1 MSKKSSLNKLWVEKY
16 RPTSISEVIFQNDAH
31 SNFFKGVV
39 KSQELP
45 NLLLSGV
52 QGTGKTTISLALMND
67 LGVHPADVLLVK
79 CSDVGMNNTRDVVS
93 RFAETMPIG
102 NFKVVRMEEADYLH
116 HTEQAILRHI
126 IEDNSANCRF
136 ILTCNYANKL
146 RPSIKSRLQEF
157 EFKAPDQELIFEK
170 MIDMLDQE
178 TVKIETEESINILGK
193 IVSATYPDIRKTIQV
208 LQQSCQTINDEVQLV
223 WTAADTTGSDY
234 KFKLLDL
241 LEKNDFSAARK
252 LVCENIQREEY
263 DDLYQ
268 WMYQNIGK
276 IPKFAEISKQEQAIV
291 IIADYLFKHASVS
304 HPDINLAAMFI
315 TLGQL

>member
-263 DDLYQ
+263 EDLYQ

-276 IPKFAEISKQEQAIV
+276 IPKFAQISKQEQAIV